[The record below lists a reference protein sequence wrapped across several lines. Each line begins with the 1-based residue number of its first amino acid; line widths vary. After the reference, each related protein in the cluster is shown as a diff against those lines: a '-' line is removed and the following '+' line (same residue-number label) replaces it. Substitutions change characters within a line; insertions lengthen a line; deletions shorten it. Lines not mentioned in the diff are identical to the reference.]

1 MPTYR
6 LDWLASEPAMVPLM
20 VLITGR
26 CDFIGLHICLELLNT
41 GLSVTVFD
49 NFCSSQPEALV
60 KIKQMTHQKLRLI
73 PDDIL
78 DQSNLETAL
87 MQSRT
92 RAMAHF
98 GGLQAVNESLADRPV
113 FTPM

>member
-1 MPTYR
+1 
-6 LDWLASEPAMVPLM
+6 MVPLM
-20 VLITGR
+20 ALITGK

-41 GLSVTVFD
+41 DLSVSVFD
-49 NFCSSQPEALV
+49 NFCSSQPEALI
-60 KIKQMTHQKLRLI
+60 KINQMTHQKLRLI

-87 MQSRT
+87 MQGT

-98 GGLQAVNESLADRPV
+98 GGLQAVNESFADRPV
-113 FTPM
+113 CTASPEKPAHHGH